1 MVYFSKVRE
10 FMQYKRLRDLR
21 EDRDYTQA
29 ELAAMLGISQRGYSH
44 YEKGD
49 NDIPTE
55 ILIRLANIYQT
66 STDYIL
72 GLSNKRSREYSKSK
86 KVKVNL

>member
-1 MVYFSKVRE
+1 
-10 FMQYKRLRDLR
+10 MQFKRLKDLR
-21 EDRDYTQA
+21 EDHDYTQS
-29 ELAAMLGISQRGYSH
+29 ELASMLGISQRGYSH

-55 ILIRLANIYQT
+55 ILIRLSQIYGT

-72 GLSNKRSREYSKSK
+72 GLSNHRTQKYSKSEK
-86 KVKVNL
+86 DKIQM

>member
-1 MVYFSKVRE
+1 
-10 FMQYKRLRDLR
+10 MQFKRLRDLR
-21 EDRDYTQA
+21 EDHDYTQA
-29 ELAAMLGISQRGYSH
+29 ELASILGISQRGYSH

-55 ILIRLANIYQT
+55 ILIHLSQIYET

-72 GLSNKRSREYSKSK
+72 GLTNHRSK
-86 KVKVNL
+86 KYIRSEK

>member
-1 MVYFSKVRE
+1 
-10 FMQYKRLRDLR
+10 MQFKRLKDLR
-21 EDRDYTQA
+21 EDHDYTQS
-29 ELAAMLGISQRGYSH
+29 ELASMLGISQRGYSH

-55 ILIRLANIYQT
+55 ILIRLSEIYQT

-72 GLSNKRSREYSKSK
+72 GLSNQRMKDSQRNEKEK
-86 KVKVNL
+86 IQL